1 MQTIRLRVNDKVYEK
16 LIWLLKK
23 FNKTDIEIISED
35 ENFLKDKAYLQRELN
50 EIDNGKAVFYSLEE
64 LEDELD
70 KVISKHENS
79 I

>member
-16 LIWLLKK
+16 LVWLLKK

-35 ENFLKDKAYLQRELN
+35 ENYLKDKAYLQRELN

>member
-16 LIWLLKK
+16 LVWLLKK

-35 ENFLKDKAYLQRELN
+35 ENFLKDKAYLQHELN

-70 KVISKHENS
+70 KVISKHGNS

>member
-35 ENFLKDKAYLQRELN
+35 ENYLKDKAYLQRELN

>member
-16 LIWLLKK
+16 LVWLLKK
-23 FNKTDIEIISED
+23 FNKTDIGIISED
-35 ENFLKDKAYLQRELN
+35 ENFLKDKAFLQGELN

>member
-1 MQTIRLRVNDKVYEK
+1 MA
-16 LIWLLKK
+16 LKK
-23 FNKTDIEIISED
+23 FNKTDIEIIFEN
-35 ENFLKDKAYLQRELN
+35 ENFLRYKAYLQRELN

>member
-16 LIWLLKK
+16 LVWLLKK
-23 FNKTDIEIISED
+23 INKTNIEIISED
-35 ENFLKDKAYLQRELN
+35 ENYLKDKAYLQRELN

>member
-16 LIWLLKK
+16 LVWLLKK

>member
-16 LIWLLKK
+16 LVWLLKK

-35 ENFLKDKAYLQRELN
+35 ENYLKDKAYLQRELN
-50 EIDNGKAVFYSLEE
+50 EIDNGKAVFYSLED

-70 KVISKHENS
+70 KVISKHENN

>member
-16 LIWLLKK
+16 LVWLLKK

-35 ENFLKDKAYLQRELN
+35 ENFLQDKAYLQRELN

-64 LEDELD
+64 LENELD